1 MRHVVLIED
10 EANISQAL
18 RFILTRDGFEVTTHG
33 DGNGAVEMLREKR
46 PDVVILDLM
55 LPGRSGFEI
64 LSEMR
69 ADPGLAR
76 IPVLMLSARGQ
87 ARDREAAA
95 RAGADRFMA
104 KPFAN
109 GEILA
114 AVRSLAD
121 AGRV

>member
-69 ADPGLAR
+69 ADPGLAQ